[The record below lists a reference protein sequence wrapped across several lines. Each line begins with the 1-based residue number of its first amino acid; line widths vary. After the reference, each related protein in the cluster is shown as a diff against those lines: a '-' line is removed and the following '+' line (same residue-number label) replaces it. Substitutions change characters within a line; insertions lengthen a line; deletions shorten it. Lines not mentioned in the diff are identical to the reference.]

1 LFDQWGSSEQRD
13 CEGSQNKEGDMKA
26 LFDSVSIRTS
36 RMTTK
41 AYSTSFSL
49 GILGLDKKYHDPIY
63 AIYGFV
69 RFADEIVD
77 SFEGYPQ
84 KELLERFWKD
94 TYLALDEK
102 ISLNP
107 ILNSFQ
113 QVVNAFEIDR
123 DLIETFL
130 KSMEMDLYKNDYD
143 EEGYKAYIL
152 GSAEVV
158 GLMCLKVFVDGNE
171 KRYQELKQPAM
182 QLGSAFQKINF
193 LRDLHADY
201 HALGRTYFPGV
212 DLNEFN
218 ERVKAEIEAD
228 IEIDFKAGYE
238 GIKQLPKGARFGV
251 YIAYVYYYSLFKK
264 ICNTHADII
273 LNERVRISNK
283 RKYGL
288 FLSSYVR
295 HTINWI

>member
-1 LFDQWGSSEQRD
+1 
-13 CEGSQNKEGDMKA
+13 MKA
-26 LFDSVSIRTS
+26 LFDSISIRSS
-36 RMTTK
+36 RMVTK

-84 KELLERFWKD
+84 KELLEQFWKD
-94 TYLALDEK
+94 THKALEDK

-113 QVVNAFEIDR
+113 QVVHGYDIDR
-123 DLIETFL
+123 ELIETFL
-130 KSMEMDLYKNDYD
+130 KSMEMDLYKNEYD
-143 EEGYKAYIL
+143 EAGYKAYIL

-158 GLMCLKVFVDGNE
+158 GLMCLKVFVDGNQE
-171 KRYQELKQPAM
+171 RYLALKEPAM

-201 HALGRTYFPGV
+201 QSLGRTYFPGV
-212 DLNEFN
+212 DLNDFN
-218 ERVKAEIEAD
+218 EEVKASIEAD
-228 IEIDFKAGYE
+228 IAVDFQAGYE
-238 GIKQLPKGARFGV
+238 GIKKLPKGARFGV

-264 ICNTHADII
+264 IRNTHCDLI
-273 LNERVRISNK
+273 LHERVRISNK

-288 FLSSYVR
+288 FLSSYLR

>member
-1 LFDQWGSSEQRD
+1 
-13 CEGSQNKEGDMKA
+13 MKA
-26 LFDSVSIRTS
+26 LFDSISIRSS
-36 RMTTK
+36 RMVTK
-41 AYSTSFSL
+41 SYSTSFSL
-49 GILGLDKKYHDPIY
+49 GILGLDRKYHDPIY

-94 TYLALDEK
+94 TYQALDDK

-113 QVVNAFEIDR
+113 QVVHAYEIDY

-130 KSMEMDLYKNDYD
+130 KSMEMDLYKNEYD
-143 EEGYKAYIL
+143 EAGYKAYIL

-158 GLMCLKVFVDGNE
+158 GLMCLKVFVDGNQE
-171 KRYQELKQPAM
+171 RYLALKEPAM

-201 HALGRTYFPGV
+201 QSLGRTYFPGV
-212 DLNEFN
+212 DLDNFN
-218 ERVKAEIEAD
+218 EDVKASIEAD
-228 IEIDFKAGYE
+228 IDIDFKAGYE
-238 GIKQLPKGARFGV
+238 GIKKLPKGARFGV

-264 ICNTHADII
+264 IRKTHCDLI

-288 FLSSYVR
+288 FLSSYLR

>member
-1 LFDQWGSSEQRD
+1 
-13 CEGSQNKEGDMKA
+13 MKA
-26 LFDSVSIRTS
+26 LFDSVSIRAS

-94 TYLALDEK
+94 THLALDEK

-113 QVVNAFEIDR
+113 QVVNTFEIDR
-123 DLIETFL
+123 ELIETFL

-143 EEGYKAYIL
+143 EAGYKAYIL

-158 GLMCLKVFVDGNE
+158 GLMCLKVFVDGSE
-171 KRYQELKQPAM
+171 ERYQTSKKPAM

-201 HALGRTYFPGV
+201 KKLGRTYFPGV
-212 DLNEFN
+212 DLNNFN
-218 ERVKAEIEAD
+218 ESVKTEIEAD
-228 IEIDFKAGYE
+228 IDIDFMAGYQ

-264 ICNTHADII
+264 IKKTHCDII
-273 LNERVRISNK
+273 LSQRVRISNK

>member
-1 LFDQWGSSEQRD
+1 
-13 CEGSQNKEGDMKA
+13 MKA
-26 LFDSVSIRTS
+26 LFDSVSIRAS
-36 RMTTK
+36 RMITK

-107 ILNSFQ
+107 VLNSFQ
-113 QVVNAFEIDR
+113 QVVNTFEIDR

-158 GLMCLKVFVDGNE
+158 GLMCLKVFVDGSE
-171 KRYQELKQPAM
+171 ERYQTLKRPAM

-201 HALGRTYFPGV
+201 KKLGRTYFPGV
-212 DLNEFN
+212 DLNNFDET
-218 ERVKAEIEAD
+218 VKTEIEAD
-228 IEIDFKAGYE
+228 IDIDFRAGYE

-264 ICNTHADII
+264 IKKTHCDII
-273 LNERVRISNK
+273 LSQRVRISNK

-288 FLSSYVR
+288 FLSSFVR

>member
-1 LFDQWGSSEQRD
+1 
-13 CEGSQNKEGDMKA
+13 MKA
-26 LFDSVSIRTS
+26 LFDSVSIRAS
-36 RMTTK
+36 RMITK

-84 KELLERFWKD
+84 KELLERFWAD
-94 TYLALDEK
+94 TFLALDEK

-107 ILNSFQ
+107 VLNSFQ
-113 QVVNAFEIDR
+113 QVVNTFEIDR

-158 GLMCLKVFVDGNE
+158 GLMCLKVFVDGSE
-171 KRYQELKQPAM
+171 ERYQTLKKPAM

-201 HALGRTYFPGV
+201 KKLGRTYFPGV
-212 DLNEFN
+212 DLNNFDET
-218 ERVKAEIEAD
+218 VKTEIEAD
-228 IEIDFKAGYE
+228 IDIDFRAGYE

-264 ICNTHADII
+264 IKKTHCDII
-273 LNERVRISNK
+273 LSQRVRISNK

-288 FLSSYVR
+288 FLSSFVR